1 MAVSTFFE
9 TELLAL
15 CESQN
20 LVISDYQ
27 LLGRLSEQF
36 TYVSDAHSTTSWLD
50 HFICSHD
57 LHQRITS
64 LHILD
69 KSPCSDHL
77 PIHAVFN
84 LDVIGT
90 IDSCEGSESNNC
102 STVPAINYQWSKAT
116 DVDIDNYFRGTHMI
130 LKSIVIPIVIYC
142 TDVDCKHA
150 GHIRDIDTYYDNIC
164 DTLVVV
170 SRMNIPS
177 STFKCSADYIVPGFN
192 EHLKDLHEKA
202 TVESFRGI

>member
-1 MAVSTFFE
+1 MATSIWDLELKEDNKSCVVVISCVSQLLPDRKPCWRFVRILWSSTWSRMCLQTDNYDCYVEYLGKISAILEECTTTKIAIVGDFNAAVSTSFE

-20 LVISDYQ
+20 FVVSDYQ

-36 TYVSDAHSTTSWLD
+36 TFVSDAHSTTSWLD

-64 LHILD
+64 LYILD

-90 IDSCEGSESNNC
+90 IDSCEGSESKNC
-102 STVPAINYQWSKAT
+102 STVPAIN
-116 DVDIDNYFRGTHMI
+116 
-130 LKSIVIPIVIYC
+130 
-142 TDVDCKHA
+142 
-150 GHIRDIDTYYDNIC
+150 
-164 DTLVVV
+164 
-170 SRMNIPS
+170 
-177 STFKCSADYIVPGFN
+177 
-192 EHLKDLHEKA
+192 
-202 TVESFRGI
+202 